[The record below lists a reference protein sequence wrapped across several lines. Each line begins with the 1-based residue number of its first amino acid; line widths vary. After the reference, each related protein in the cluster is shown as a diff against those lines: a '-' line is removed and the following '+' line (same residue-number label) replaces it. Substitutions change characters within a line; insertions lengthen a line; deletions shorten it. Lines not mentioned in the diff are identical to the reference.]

1 MINAFQ
7 GNGARV
13 LAIESYPSVQRIS
26 GKAAYPCRE
35 IRVAFTGKR
44 RFATSMLNLARIMSN
59 GVRACF
65 NGDRFDLVI
74 SAERNFMNVL
84 PAFMISRLIRRP
96 LVVVIHHAVRDD
108 YVDRRE
114 LPSQVRTKGLVNGLF
129 LSWGREIHRLIC
141 RRAELVVAVSEATKR
156 EFCTTYGILPER
168 VVVTGNG
175 SRVRPDPAAGASVRT
190 VDVAYLGRFAA
201 SKGSFLLPG
210 IWKMVVEK
218 RLGSRLVIAGGRG
231 SELSQMRDLV
241 TEMRLQESVDVL
253 GYLSDDEASALLAT
267 TKVFVLPSTREGFS
281 IATADAMSAGCVC
294 VVSDLPALRGVFGDA
309 ATYVPVGDVSK
320 FAEAILSA
328 LRNEAKRKELS
339 ARSIDYASH
348 FSWDAIAKEELGLYA
363 TLTARYKRV

>member
-1 MINAFQ
+1 M
-7 GNGARV
+7 
-13 LAIESYPSVQRIS
+13 
-26 GKAAYPCRE
+26 
-35 IRVAFTGKR
+35 
-44 RFATSMLNLARIMSN
+44 
-59 GVRACF
+59 
-65 NGDRFDLVI
+65 
-74 SAERNFMNVL
+74 
-84 PAFMISRLIRRP
+84 
-96 LVVVIHHAVRDD
+96 
-108 YVDRRE
+108 
-114 LPSQVRTKGLVNGLF
+114 NGLF

-168 VVVTGNG
+168 VVVTGNA
-175 SRVRPDPAAGASVRT
+175 SRIRPDPAAGAGMRT

-218 RLGSRLVIAGGRG
+218 RPGSRLVIAGGKG

-241 TEMRLQESVDVL
+241 TEMRLQGSVDVL
-253 GYLSDDEASALLAT
+253 GYLSDGEASALLAT

-294 VVSDLPALRGVFGDA
+294 IISDVPALRAVFKDA
-309 ATYVPVGDVSK
+309 AIYVPVGDVAK

-339 ARSIDYASH
+339 VRSIDFASH
-348 FSWDAIAKEELGLYA
+348 FSWDSIAREELWLYA
-363 TLTARYKRV
+363 TLTARYKRS